1 MVTVRE
7 LFVFWK
13 FVEVTTYV
21 PVIEVT
27 VPSSA
32 LHFLLIFPLNDSQ
45 LSVALVSVKV
55 VVQSFFVMV
64 VVPIRISHSSQCPP
78 DKSRKWSIAYLSL
91 YYGQTALPSLS
102 LYVSKPQFQCM
113 PDPRPLAFAAR
124 QH

>member
-27 VPSSA
+27 MPSLA
-32 LHFLLIFPLNDSQ
+32 LHFFLIFPLIDSQ
-45 LSVALVSVKV
+45 VSVALVSVKV

-64 VVPIRISHSSQCPP
+64 VVPALV
-78 DKSRKWSIAYLSL
+78 SRGSEICSENCKKWIIAYLSL
-91 YYGQTALPSLS
+91 YYGQTALPSPS
-102 LYVSKPQFQCM
+102 LYVSKQWSPCTA
-113 PDPRPLAFAAR
+113 DLALPAWAA
-124 QH
+124 Q